1 MKISR
6 DEALKAVDDIFNYCE
21 EIDNSLPENE
31 RSGYKMLPD
40 IHKIR
45 KYIIENERP
54 HGEWNVRHDTMYHF
68 ECPFCK
74 YLHQYKDNF
83 CPLCGADM
91 RVKDELNSEI
101 EKSKSE
107 KTCLNC
113 GTSEQECE
121 LGNRAKHGF
130 CGNWTER
137 R

>member
-45 KYIIENERP
+45 KYIIENDRP
-54 HGEWNVRHDTMYHF
+54 HGEWKKVGTSVMCSICEHGWGKGHA
-68 ECPFCK
+68 P
-74 YLHQYKDNF
+74 KDLKDYNF
-83 CPLCGADM
+83 CPNCGA
-91 RVKDELNSEI
+91 LTISSNSEI

-107 KTCLNC
+107 IVPDYRDGWRLRE
-113 GTSEQECE
+113 GE
-121 LGNRAKHGF
+121 AK
-130 CGNWTER
+130 
-137 R
+137 